1 MTYRNDSAKRIAM
14 QLTAL
19 FLVFNLSFS
28 IAIPSFAQGNAVA
41 KRNGTALAR
50 TTPEAVGMSSERLKR
65 ISTAVGESIAQ
76 GQIAGAVT
84 LVARKGKIAHLEAQG
99 MSDKEAN
106 KRMREDTVFRI
117 ASMSKAVT
125 SVAIA
130 ILYEEGKLLLS
141 DPVSKYIPEFKNP
154 KIAVPSEDRKAFTT
168 VPARTEITIRH
179 LLTHTSGIT
188 YRFIGTEP
196 WARLYKEA
204 GIVDGLSEVKGTVA
218 DTVKKLA
225 TLPLMHQP
233 GERFSYGLNTDV
245 LGVVVEVVSRQ
256 TLEDFF
262 RTRIFEPLHMTDTYF
277 ALPAAK
283 RDRLAAVYN
292 QTPDSSIR
300 KMGDQADERGYLV
313 YSATYPN
320 QQPHTYFSG
329 GAGLVST
336 ITDYAR
342 FLQMMLNGGELGGV
356 RILGRKT
363 VELMTVN
370 HVGDL
375 MGAQG
380 FGLGFSVLRDLGRSS
395 ELGSVG
401 QYGWGGFFF
410 TNFFVDPKEQVV
422 GLFMAQLYP
431 ANGVKLH
438 EQFRT
443 LAFQSII
450 D

>member
-1 MTYRNDSAKRIAM
+1 MTNETNSVKSVVM
-14 QLTAL
+14 QFAALLLTFTL
-19 FLVFNLSFS
+19 FSSV
-28 IAIPSFAQGNAVA
+28 AIPSLAQGNAVA
-41 KRNGTALAR
+41 RRNGAAFGRTA
-50 TTPEAVGMSSERLKR
+50 PEAVGMSTERLKR
-65 ISTAVGESIAQ
+65 ISSAVAESIAQ

-84 LVARKGKIAHLEAQG
+84 LVARRGKIAHLEAQG

-106 KRMREDTVFRI
+106 KRMREDSLFRI
-117 ASMSKAVT
+117 ASMTKAVT

-154 KIAVPSEDRKAFTT
+154 KVAVPSEDRKSFTT

-204 GIVDGLSEVKGTVA
+204 GIVDGLSEMKGTVA

-225 TLPLMHQP
+225 ALPLMHHP

-256 TLEDFF
+256 TLAEFF
-262 RTRIFEPLHMTDTYF
+262 RTRIFEPLQMSDTYF

-292 QTPDSSIR
+292 QMPDFSIR
-300 KMGDQADERGYLV
+300 KMGDQVDERAYLA

-342 FLQMMLNGGELGGV
+342 FLQMMLNGGDQGGA

-375 MGAQG
+375 LGAQG

-422 GLFMAQLYP
+422 GVFMAQLYP

-438 EQFRT
+438 ELFRS
-443 LAFQSII
+443 LAFQAII